1 MNPSNLTR
9 IHQTVPANQR
19 RVTRLAL
26 TVAIAIG
33 FAVLPLSARAQ
44 QSDRPATLEEALK
57 QIEALKK
64 QMSELEKF
72 LKEQAQQRGDT
83 APSST
88 PAVTQPATGVASD
101 KAPDSGFVKW
111 NELVTGKSR
120 FKLYGYLRGDMIYD
134 DSRPG
139 GAGANSSL
147 VPAFILSENGFGGA
161 ANLAPSRNHENLL
174 FHPRLSRVG
183 IDITGP
189 VIEALWGAKP
199 GAKLEI
205 DFYNIVAGGAES
217 REYLR
222 LRHTYAN
229 LKWDNFSVLA
239 GQTSDLISQLFPS
252 VNPDF
257 SMWGAG
263 NVGDRRPQFRA
274 EWTPRLGPGNVLVQ
288 GEVGLTGADDNRDLD
303 ANGIRDGEASGV
315 PTLQGR
321 VGYRFPNWHKQ
332 PIEVAAWVH
341 YAREKID
348 NPAAVSAG
356 FAAAGRNDFTSEGY
370 GLDLSVP
377 LYKDMVS
384 LRGEVWTGKNLD
396 DIRGGILQG
405 INPANARRIQ
415 ATGGWAELM
424 LKPRKWYSLHGGY
437 LTDNPRDRDLPAQA
451 PKLNSV
457 WYLGGRL
464 YFDPVEFGLDYLNW
478 TTYFKDTVA
487 GAEGKGQD
495 NRIQTYMSYK
505 F

>member
-1 MNPSNLTR
+1 MNNSTLIPTGSKTATER
-9 IHQTVPANQR
+9 PRPR
-19 RVTRLAL
+19 RFAAWLAL
-26 TVAIAIG
+26 TGVLVA
-33 FAVLPLSARAQ
+33 FPLAAPAQ
-44 QSDRPATLEEALK
+44 QPGKPATLEEALA

-72 LKEQAQQRGDT
+72 LKEQAPQRGAT
-83 APSST
+83 PPPSTST
-88 PAVTQPATGVASD
+88 PAQPATAAEAE
-101 KAPDSGFVKW
+101 KAPESGFVKW
-111 NELVTGKSR
+111 NELVAGKSR
-120 FKLYGYLRGDMIYD
+120 FKLYGFLRGDMIYD

-161 ANLAPSRNHENLL
+161 ANLAPSKNHENIL

-183 IDITGP
+183 IDFTGP
-189 VIEALWGAKP
+189 EIDALWGAKP

-222 LRHTYAN
+222 MRHAYAN
-229 LKWDNFSVLA
+229 LKWDNFTVLA
-239 GQTSDLISQLFPS
+239 GQTSDVISQYFPS
-252 VNPDF
+252 INPDF
-257 SMWGAG
+257 VMWGAG

-274 EWTPRLGPGNVLVQ
+274 EWTPKAGPGTLLVQ

-315 PTLQGR
+315 PTVQGR
-321 VGYRFPNWHKQ
+321 VGYRFPNWNKQ
-332 PIEVAAWVH
+332 MIEVAAWAH

-348 NPAAVSAG
+348 NPAAVSPG
-356 FAAAGRNDFTSEGY
+356 FAAAGRNDFTSQGY
-370 GLDLSVP
+370 GVDLSVP
-377 LYKDMVS
+377 LYKDIVS
-384 LRGEVWTGKNLD
+384 LRGEMWTGKNLD

-405 INPANARRIQ
+405 INTTTAQLIH
-415 ATGGWAELM
+415 ATGGWGELM
-424 LKPRKWYSLHGGY
+424 FRPQKWYSLHGGY
-437 LTDNPRDRDLPAQA
+437 TFDNPRDGDLPAQA
-451 PKLNSV
+451 PERNSI

-464 YFDPVEFGLDYLNW
+464 YLDPIEFGLDYLNW

-487 GAEGKGQD
+487 GAQGRGQD
-495 NRIQTYMSYK
+495 NRFQTHISYK